1 MTETNF
7 KVPDMNCA
15 HCKATVEGSLNALSS
30 VERSNADFETGVVEV
45 AYDEDRVTPEDLER
59 AIQAAG
65 YTVAS

>member
-1 MTETNF
+1 MTET
-7 KVPDMNCA
+7 KLSVPDMSCA
-15 HCKATVEGSLNALSS
+15 HCEAAVEGSLNALSS